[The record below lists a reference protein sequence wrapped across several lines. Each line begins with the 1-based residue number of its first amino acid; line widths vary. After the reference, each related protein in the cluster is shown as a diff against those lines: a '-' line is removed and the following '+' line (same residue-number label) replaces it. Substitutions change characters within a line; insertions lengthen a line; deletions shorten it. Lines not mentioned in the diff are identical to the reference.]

1 MLFIQLS
8 SLKYN
13 CSYFKILEKT
23 FHITLNKQF
32 LIENSGKNI
41 THWMFFWLKIL
52 DKKLH
57 FVIWPWNSVF
67 QVQITKKIQN
77 DNSFSTH
84 FEVMHAEFQGGEVE
98 VGHAR
103 TVSHRAVGHTA
114 TYISLLTHSCPPFQ
128 HLLSERLMSLGIMG
142 APRVPHLNPSES
154 IVFWEHYR
162 LWGV

>member
-1 MLFIQLS
+1 M
-8 SLKYN
+8 
-13 CSYFKILEKT
+13 
-23 FHITLNKQF
+23 
-32 LIENSGKNI
+32 
-41 THWMFFWLKIL
+41 
-52 DKKLH
+52 
-57 FVIWPWNSVF
+57 F

-142 APRVPHLNPSES
+142 APRVPHLNPSET
-154 IVFWEHYR
+154 IVLSEHYR
-162 LWGV
+162 LWGFKGDTRGSPIMPRDVSLSDSKCWNGGQIWVNLKT